1 MKYKY
6 VHPPRTSFCSTY
18 TEILPRLPS
27 RGDYS
32 PPLGPQKY
40 SWDDPWQSSFSPR
53 IMKYMIFTPSRRTFV
68 APSGDVFCSTYN
80 EISTFSPTGAIAS
93 GTTIG
98 PNRIHNSAPLK
109 KAFPHTYFPVVIFFC
124 MRDSWESQC
133 FSNRRWRQYNIKNII
148 SHNMT

>member
-1 MKYKY
+1 MKYEY
-6 VHPPRTSFCSTY
+6 VHPPRTFFFSTY

-98 PNRIHNSAPLK
+98 PNLGAPLG
-109 KAFPHTYFPVVIFFC
+109 PVLGRCLAIGFFSTDTEIPQIC
-124 MRDSWESQC
+124 TIQ
-133 FSNRRWRQYNIKNII
+133 KNICG
-148 SHNMT
+148 TARGYVLLYV